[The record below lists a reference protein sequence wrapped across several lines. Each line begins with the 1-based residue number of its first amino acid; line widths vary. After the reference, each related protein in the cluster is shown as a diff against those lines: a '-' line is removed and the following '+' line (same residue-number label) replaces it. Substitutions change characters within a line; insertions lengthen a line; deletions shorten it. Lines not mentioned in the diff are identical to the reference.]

1 MKNLHDPT
9 CVAEISSRV
18 AKLRPDATRQWGK
31 MNVSQAVAHLCAGI
45 ESALGDVRPPRRAG
59 RTRTSSSDR

>member
-9 CVAEISSRV
+9 CVAEIRSRV
-18 AKLRPDATRQWGK
+18 AKLRPDSTRQWGK